1 MSERPDDIPEDAVS
15 MRALLSTPLCH
26 PVELRFK
33 SSGKIALKWC
43 KACHAWLERVEGN
56 SPCPVIAARKAAP

>member
-1 MSERPDDIPEDAVS
+1 MSGASDDVVS
-15 MRALLSTPLCH
+15 MQILLSMPLCH

-43 KACHAWLERVEGN
+43 KACHSFLERTKGD
-56 SPCPVIAARKAAP
+56 SPCPVVAIRKATP